1 MVRLIL
7 LIAFIG
13 MVAFAITA
21 ALTTMQAIARA
32 DIGKDDAPMPAKFQR
47 VTYVLLIVL
56 MFGVASGWLGG
67 T

>member
-13 MVAFAITA
+13 VVAFAITA
-21 ALTTMQAIARA
+21 ALSTMQAIARA
-32 DIGKDDAPMPAKFQR
+32 DTGKDDDPMPAKFQR